1 MWALVADAHYAAQAE
16 HKVLVE
22 AAASSLAEL
31 RSASARV
38 STDALLARS
47 QHLDLSA
54 ERAWSTAY
62 ACSALDDAVACL
74 ERFRAALLELLGG
87 SVPEG
92 VLGDAERPLHI
103 HLTTGVSDL
112 GAGGLFCSAPER
124 VLVAR
129 SIESAEVV
137 MTAVALANWT
147 APSLVLAVPALPI
160 AVRDLCVQV
169 GFVGTA
175 RTAICDMPGAA
186 PLSQSA
192 LTAEAFAARDDAAV
206 TATAQRSLWVEFLE
220 ALVARFGIKRLVK
233 LARFTD
239 QLDGPDFTPAA
250 AAAALEAG
258 APMCFEGAQSFSQ
271 LLQDW
276 ASQQWES
283 VALDTPTEWVGGI
296 GSHVT
301 FDPTDGKTEKPQLE
315 VDAPVVPMTVL
326 GCWRW
331 MLHWLWTEKRTDLM
345 WCVLAITWNCIW
357 TVYGPVLL
365 SDLIDETGF
374 VAENGN
380 ADADA
385 LPHETSHGGLLPDFI
400 ITKHRTFIIAL
411 VACMAAG
418 SAISVTLN
426 RQLSIK
432 TPCNPGFT
440 LEIGSKLTQHISRL
454 PQLFMDTAN
463 LPKLLNVMD
472 EDIYLIGQAVSSSF
486 TAVYCGLMLAASLGL
501 MYTIERVLTS
511 VLIGMLP
518 LYGLIAATVGRQN
531 GSMSMMYRRE
541 ERGYKA
547 FKEEV
552 FFTSSVSRS
561 LGQSAVLN
569 GRLSGKAEDCLARA
583 DELSVHTAT
592 SQAMVASV
600 SALFSTFL
608 LGYGAWLMTSNR
620 LSVGDWVAFYSAVQS
635 ALPLVPQL
643 AEALR
648 IWYGAQEALVLMR
661 GIASLH
667 REQFKNAAPLQT
679 ASIVLE
685 NVSFTF
691 FPTPGPF
698 VLVNVNAH
706 CPSGSKIALCG
717 RSGCGKSTL
726 LRLLS
731 RLYQPSSGRIL
742 VNGVCLNEV
751 DIGSLISA
759 VEQEVVLFNTSVKE
773 NIRISNPS
781 ASDEDV
787 AAAAAAAA
795 IAHDIEALHGG
806 YNFPV
811 GLRGKFLSG
820 GQRQRIGFARALLR
834 DAPVML
840 LDEPVAAQ
848 DSETLELLAKSVTSL
863 RRRNGDAVTV
873 ISSSHSLAFFQHFD
887 HALYVANRTVV
898 EWGSIEE
905 LKARR
910 GLLFQLFNAQ
920 EGMAVDSSGRVK
932 LDAAKLRTVWLFAS
946 VAAEG
951 LAKLASMFTT
961 RKLRAGDVLYGVG
974 DVQDTVYVVVSGRVE
989 MREPPAAGA
998 ALGADGKPEKRVLRT
1013 LEPGAAFNAE
1023 SLLHDVIPTHEAC
1036 AESQTVLCACA
1047 RVHFEQIM
1055 QLSPV
1060 VAAAV
1065 ADMARRHAEYLA
1077 PASLRT
1083 AWPLCRVSDEDVAL
1097 LADGA
1102 FRVDVVPAQTKLFSA
1117 PGSACSSL
1125 FVVLHGTVAVAKE
1138 SGVEHVSAGSLFG
1151 ATSLLEDINAEAR
1164 PRLLH
1169 ATTMDDSVIAVLTAE
1184 ALAGVMKRTPSVKDA
1199 VRGMADAWLAAR
1211 SATALSRM
1219 WLMAPL
1225 LAASSSKGDSMQPFR
1240 TLSAAVTTR
1249 LVGAGL
1255 LRNLTPTACVHGKLV
1270 ATQRPPG
1277 VAPELRELQSGEWCA
1292 VELVLA
1298 GAASWT
1304 EEAEAEDSCVVT
1316 SLPAGMLSELAA
1328 DFPGVEDTTLAM
1340 LAEYRAG
1347 LTSDALKALGLTGI
1361 DAEDLEMLPGFCS
1374 AHVLTPGKQV
1384 FDGRDAQPW
1393 IARVLWGDVR
1403 GSKGAVLKPGTT
1415 FCNQR
1420 AASLA
1425 TGAPADAAAAAGGSD
1440 PSRAQLLAETAAPAP
1455 ARRGSKQPPPR
1466 PPPPPPPMA
1475 VSMAPKA
1482 VVALFDVGALSGKIM
1497 EERRRRAAELRAA
1510 ALARAMQL
1518 ERIRGMRRDA
1528 MVLRL
1533 ALEQGKLPEATHTAD
1548 DRAASAGP
1556 RRRGLALF
1564 RCVAVRIGLAC
1575 RLRSSA
1581 TIVGTLDEAEVEARE
1596 QLTQVQAEYARRTAE
1611 RESLVAQLRAAWE
1624 ELEVAGS
1631 PHVPPLAAREFEAT
1645 NASVTRANMA
1655 LLHDALDAA
1664 QAARDARAAQI
1675 ASVLDA
1681 ANVMLAD
1688 LGPEDDDDDGD
1699 DTAQEGH
1706 AAAAARLAAA
1716 GLQRTVQD
1724 EVLALCAALHAER
1737 NRRLALQGEARRE
1750 LAEVREVLAAMRPAY
1765 DASDDELA
1773 RLPTPQPTLV
1783 ALRAHQEAVMRSRR
1797 SMAPDIARARDDLAL
1812 LWAQL
1817 DIPTERRAPL
1827 LPAPGEAPSAAL
1839 LQALQREVRH
1849 LNDAA
1854 DIATHLMS
1862 TTPAKP
1868 ADEPYRTVGG
1878 VLVGSVR
1885 IGGLR
1890 VRESDALLEEAAT
1903 AQPTVDAI
1911 AAALYT
1917 RPEMARMRE
1926 SAAAAEA
1933 E

>member
-1 MWALVADAHYAAQAE
+1 MI
-16 HKVLVE
+16 
-22 AAASSLAEL
+22 
-31 RSASARV
+31 AR
-38 STDALLARS
+38 
-47 QHLDLSA
+47 
-54 ERAWSTAY
+54 
-62 ACSALDDAVACL
+62 
-74 ERFRAALLELLGG
+74 
-87 SVPEG
+87 
-92 VLGDAERPLHI
+92 
-103 HLTTGVSDL
+103 
-112 GAGGLFCSAPER
+112 
-124 VLVAR
+124 
-129 SIESAEVV
+129 
-137 MTAVALANWT
+137 
-147 APSLVLAVPALPI
+147 
-160 AVRDLCVQV
+160 
-169 GFVGTA
+169 
-175 RTAICDMPGAA
+175 
-186 PLSQSA
+186 
-192 LTAEAFAARDDAAV
+192 
-206 TATAQRSLWVEFLE
+206 
-220 ALVARFGIKRLVK
+220 
-233 LARFTD
+233 
-239 QLDGPDFTPAA
+239 
-250 AAAALEAG
+250 
-258 APMCFEGAQSFSQ
+258 
-271 LLQDW
+271 
-276 ASQQWES
+276 
-283 VALDTPTEWVGGI
+283 
-296 GSHVT
+296 
-301 FDPTDGKTEKPQLE
+301 
-315 VDAPVVPMTVL
+315 
-326 GCWRW
+326 
-331 MLHWLWTEKRTDLM
+331 
-345 WCVLAITWNCIW
+345 
-357 TVYGPVLL
+357 
-365 SDLIDETGF
+365 
-374 VAENGN
+374 
-380 ADADA
+380 
-385 LPHETSHGGLLPDFI
+385 
-400 ITKHRTFIIAL
+400 
-411 VACMAAG
+411 
-418 SAISVTLN
+418 
-426 RQLSIK
+426 
-432 TPCNPGFT
+432 
-440 LEIGSKLTQHISRL
+440 
-454 PQLFMDTAN
+454 
-463 LPKLLNVMD
+463 
-472 EDIYLIGQAVSSSF
+472 
-486 TAVYCGLMLAASLGL
+486 
-501 MYTIERVLTS
+501 
-511 VLIGMLP
+511 
-518 LYGLIAATVGRQN
+518 
-531 GSMSMMYRRE
+531 
-541 ERGYKA
+541 
-547 FKEEV
+547 
-552 FFTSSVSRS
+552 
-561 LGQSAVLN
+561 
-569 GRLSGKAEDCLARA
+569 
-583 DELSVHTAT
+583 
-592 SQAMVASV
+592 
-600 SALFSTFL
+600 
-608 LGYGAWLMTSNR
+608 
-620 LSVGDWVAFYSAVQS
+620 
-635 ALPLVPQL
+635 
-643 AEALR
+643 
-648 IWYGAQEALVLMR
+648 
-661 GIASLH
+661 
-667 REQFKNAAPLQT
+667 
-679 ASIVLE
+679 
-685 NVSFTF
+685 
-691 FPTPGPF
+691 
-698 VLVNVNAH
+698 
-706 CPSGSKIALCG
+706 
-717 RSGCGKSTL
+717 
-726 LRLLS
+726 
-731 RLYQPSSGRIL
+731 
-742 VNGVCLNEV
+742 
-751 DIGSLISA
+751 
-759 VEQEVVLFNTSVKE
+759 
-773 NIRISNPS
+773 
-781 ASDEDV
+781 
-787 AAAAAAAA
+787 
-795 IAHDIEALHGG
+795 DIEALHGG
-806 YNFPV
+806 YDFPV

-848 DSETLELLAKSVTSL
+848 DNETLELIAKSVTSL

-898 EWGSIEE
+898 EWGAIEE

-920 EGMAVDSSGRVK
+920 EGMAVDSCGRVK

-961 RKLRAGDVLYGVG
+961 RKLRDGDVLYGVG

-998 ALGADGKPEKRVLRT
+998 KVGPDGKPEKRVLRT

-1036 AESQTVLCACA
+1036 AESPTVLCACA

-1055 QLSPV
+1055 QLSPA

-1065 ADMARRHAEYLA
+1065 ADMARRHAECLA

-1083 AWPLCRVSDEDVAL
+1083 AWPLCRLSDEDVAL
-1097 LADGA
+1097 LADSA

-1199 VRGMADAWLAAR
+1199 LRGMADAWLAAR

-1225 LAASSSKGDSMQPFR
+1225 LAASSSKGDGMQPFR

-1249 LVGAGL
+1249 LVGAGV
-1255 LRNLTPTACVHGKLV
+1255 LRDLTPTACVHGKLV

-1292 VELVLA
+1292 AELVLA

-1304 EEAEAEDSCVVT
+1304 EEAEAEDSCVIT
-1316 SLPAGMLSELAA
+1316 SLPAGILSELAA
-1328 DFPGVEDTTLAM
+1328 DLPGVEDATLAM
-1340 LAEYRAG
+1340 LAEFRAG

-1384 FDGRDAQPW
+1384 FEGRGAEPW
-1393 IARVLWGDVR
+1393 IARVLWGEVR
-1403 GSKGAVLKPGTT
+1403 GSKGTVLKPGTT
-1415 FCNQR
+1415 FGNQR
-1420 AASLA
+1420 AATLA
-1425 TGAPADAAAAAGGSD
+1425 MGAPADAAAAAGGSD

-1455 ARRGSKQPPPR
+1455 TRRGSHQPPPR
-1466 PPPPPPPMA
+1466 PPPPAPTA

-1482 VVALFDVGALSGKIM
+1482 VVALYDVGALTGKIM

-1518 ERIRGMRRDA
+1518 ERIRGMRRDT

-1533 ALEQGKLPEATHTAD
+1533 ALEQGKFPETHTAE
-1548 DRAASAGP
+1548 RASAGP

-1581 TIVGTLDEAEVEARE
+1581 TIVGTLDDAEAEARE
-1596 QLTQVQAEYARRTAE
+1596 QLTQVEAEYARRTAE

-1624 ELEVAGS
+1624 ELEVPGS

-1645 NASVTRANMA
+1645 NGSVTRANMA

-1688 LGPEDDDDDGD
+1688 LGPEDDEDDDP
-1699 DTAQEGH
+1699 AQEGH

-1716 GLQRTVQD
+1716 GLQRGVQD

-1797 SMAPDIARARDDLAL
+1797 SMAPDIAMARDELAL

-1827 LPAPGEAPSAAL
+1827 LPAAGEAPSAAL

-1862 TTPAKP
+1862 TTPQKP

-1878 VLVGSVR
+1878 VLVGPIR

-1890 VRESDALLEEAAT
+1890 VRESDALLEEAAS

-1917 RPEMARMRE
+1917 RPEAARRSE

-1933 E
+1933 ERAAAAELAVTAKLAILQEAAVKQVARSSTSAPRDDA